1 MRKRKE
7 PIPDKTNQLSAVI
20 VDSALTVHKTL
31 GPGLLERIYEQCL
44 IHELTLRGL
53 KVESQVPLPIDY
65 KGLKIGEAM
74 RIDVLVENPRGLR
87 NKSR

>member
-1 MRKRKE
+1 MHKRKE

-44 IHELTLRGL
+44 IRELTLIGI
-53 KVESQVPLPIDY
+53 KVESQVLLPFDY
-65 KGLKIGEAM
+65 KGL
-74 RIDVLVENPRGLR
+74 RIEESLRVDILVETWC
-87 NKSR
+87 